1 MSDFTEQEF
10 IEKYDEI
17 KRIETAFLSP
27 EQIPTA
33 YILGGQPGAGKTG
46 IQTEIISQNSNV
58 CIINADSYRK
68 HHPHFDRIQAQ
79 YGDSSPQYTQPFINA
94 VIHRVKISTKPDGA
108 CLHPALV
115 PRGFSYEVLSDPT
128 GPWPYIRVCGHVHY
142 HHPAVFCAGQGADLR
157 GG

>member
-68 HHPHFDRIQAQ
+68 YHPHFDRIQAQ
-79 YGDSSPQYTQPFINA
+79 YGDSSPQYTQLFINA
-94 VIHRVKISTKPDGA
+94 VTEKLIDDLSIEKYNLIIEGTLRTAEVPISTAQKLKAKGYRTEP
-108 CLHPALV
+108 
-115 PRGFSYEVLSDPT
+115 
-128 GPWPYIRVCGHVHY
+128 
-142 HHPAVFCAGQGADLR
+142 GQPHER
-157 GG
+157 IIKIY

>member
-94 VIHRVKISTKPDGA
+94 VTEKLIDDLSIEKYNLIIEGTLRTDDHPHPGIVPERV
-108 CLHPALV
+108 
-115 PRGFSYEVLSDPT
+115 
-128 GPWPYIRVCGHVHY
+128 
-142 HHPAVFCAGQGADLR
+142 
-157 GG
+157 

>member
-46 IQTEIISQNSNV
+46 IQTEIISQNSKWIRLSSWLTSSMQTVTVNT
-58 CIINADSYRK
+58 I
-68 HHPHFDRIQAQ
+68 RILIE
-79 YGDSSPQYTQPFINA
+79 YKLNT
-94 VIHRVKISTKPDGA
+94 VIP
-108 CLHPALV
+108 L
-115 PRGFSYEVLSDPT
+115 LS
-128 GPWPYIRVCGHVHY
+128 ILSH
-142 HHPAVFCAGQGADLR
+142 L
-157 GG
+157 